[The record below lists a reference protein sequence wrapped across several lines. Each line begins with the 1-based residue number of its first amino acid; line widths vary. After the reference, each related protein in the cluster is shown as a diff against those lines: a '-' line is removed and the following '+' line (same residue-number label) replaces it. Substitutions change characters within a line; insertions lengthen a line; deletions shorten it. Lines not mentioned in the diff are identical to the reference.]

1 MKIGILTFHWAVNYG
16 AILQALSLQE
26 FLIHQGHSVEII
38 DFKPIQYDFRLMDY
52 FAHPRSMFPKLRND
66 LRQLRKDHQL
76 DVFRKRYLNLTQ
88 RCTSIEEV
96 EERSVK
102 YDVLISGS
110 DQILNPGFTLSGDKG
125 PCSVYYLTF
134 ASDNQVKIGYSVS
147 FGCTEYPKDA
157 LHYAE
162 KWIGSFDKIGV
173 RESSGFDVLKQ
184 MKYSGTYL
192 LTPDPVVLYGRYV
205 VERLSLVD
213 NAAADDDYIYSYMLH
228 GAICPL
234 SNDSLG
240 LQIINETKQKK
251 RTIENWISSIY
262 HAKFVVTNSYH
273 GTIVAMVL
281 HKPFA
286 VVLSSGSLAG
296 MNDRFTTLL
305 SRVGLLDRISDNKEE
320 SIKDIL
326 YNPIDWS
333 EIDKHLED
341 FRSVGKIYLKF

>member
-26 FLIHQGHSVEII
+26 FLTHQGHSVEII
-38 DFKPIQYDFRLMDY
+38 DFKPRQYDFRLMDY
-52 FAHPRSMFPKLRND
+52 LVHPRSMLPKLRYD
-66 LRQLRKDHQL
+66 LKQLKKDREL
-76 DVFRKRYLNLTQ
+76 KFFRDRYLKMTR
-88 RCTSIEEV
+88 RCCSIEEV
-96 EERSVK
+96 KLLSIK

-110 DQILNPGFTLSGDKG
+110 DQILNPGFTLSGDNG

-134 ASDNQVKIGYSVS
+134 ASDNQLKVGYSVS

-157 LHYAE
+157 LSYSK

-173 RESSGFDVLKQ
+173 RESGGFDVLKQ
-184 MKYSGTYL
+184 MKYLGPCV
-192 LTPDPVVLYGRYV
+192 LTPDPVVLYGREV
-205 VERLSLVD
+205 IERLSLD
-213 NAAADDDYIYSYMLH
+213 NNTSDYIYSYMLH

-234 SNDSLG
+234 SNESFG
-240 LQIINETKQKK
+240 LKIIDETKQQK

-286 VVLSSGSLAG
+286 IVLSTGTLAG

-305 SRVGLLDRISDNKEE
+305 SKVGLLERISDNKEE
-320 SIKDIL
+320 SIINIL
-326 YNPIDWS
+326 NRPIDWS
-333 EIDKHLED
+333 GIDKQLHD
-341 FRSVGKIYLKF
+341 FRLIGKEFLKL